1 MKTKTEKCFG
11 VSRINVSLNLF
22 DIAEM
27 KHMAD
32 RIKFFT
38 PTLVEMSNDP
48 LPEGWHND
56 LTDAINALD
65 MVWIFFNKIVK
76 EMPEL
81 EEASIF
87 AEETVVSTRPC
98 HEDEE

>member
-27 KHMAD
+27 KYVAD
-32 RIKFFT
+32 RIKYFT
-38 PTLVEMSNDP
+38 PTLVEISNDVP
-48 LPEGWHND
+48 QGWRND
-56 LTDAINALD
+56 LTDAIHTLD

-87 AEETVVSTRPC
+87 TEETVVATTPC
-98 HEDEE
+98 HEE